1 VVLLS
6 KSLPLLVVFDK
17 HDVLESSSMLVP
29 LLPELVHVVLEPS
42 VVLVENVYQVRICI
56 ALRLPIDYVLL
67 DQRQLLC
74 KVLEIQA
81 DMR

>member
-1 VVLLS
+1 MVLLS

-29 LLPELVHVVLEPS
+29 FLSELVHVVLEPS

>member
-1 VVLLS
+1 MVLLS
-6 KSLPLLVVFDK
+6 KSLPLLVIFDK
-17 HDVLESSSMLVP
+17 HDVLESSGMLVP

>member
-29 LLPELVHVVLEPS
+29 FLSELVHVVLEPS